1 LTDVL
6 PPIDLVEEVTAAQAT
21 IAFSSELG
29 VALSKLSIK
38 SLGFGIHFDVDA

>member
-6 PPIDLVEEVTAAQAT
+6 PPIDLVEDVTADHAT

-29 VALSKLSIK
+29 AALSKLSIK
-38 SLGFGIHFDVDA
+38 SLGFGIHFDADA